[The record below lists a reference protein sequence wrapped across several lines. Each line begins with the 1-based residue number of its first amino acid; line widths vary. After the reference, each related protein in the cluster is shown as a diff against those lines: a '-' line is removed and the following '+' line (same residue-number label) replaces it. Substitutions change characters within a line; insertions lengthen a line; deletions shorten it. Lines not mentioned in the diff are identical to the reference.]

1 MATIKRFE
9 EIEAWQVGRSLV
21 NAVYALT
28 KKGGFARDWGLRD
41 QIQRA
46 TVSVCSNIAEG
57 FERCGNKEFA
67 HFLWIA
73 KGSAGEVASQLYHA
87 KDNGYITESEFQ
99 SVTEMTVAVRGKLHN
114 FIKALNACPDY
125 GQRNVKPQTSNLKP
139 QTSNVKRQTSNVK
152 PLTLSCHGN

>member
-46 TVSVCSNIAEG
+46 AVSVCSNIAEG

-87 KDNGYITESEFQ
+87 KDNGYINDEVFQ
-99 SVTEMTVAVRGKLHN
+99 RLFEMTVAERGKLFR
-114 FIKALNACPDY
+114 FIKVLKTCPDY
-125 GQRNVKPQTSNLKP
+125 GQRNRPS
-139 QTSNVKRQTSNVK
+139 
-152 PLTLSCHGN
+152 

>member
-46 TVSVCSNIAEG
+46 A
-57 FERCGNKEFA
+57 
-67 HFLWIA
+67 
-73 KGSAGEVASQLYHA
+73 
-87 KDNGYITESEFQ
+87 
-99 SVTEMTVAVRGKLHN
+99 
-114 FIKALNACPDY
+114 
-125 GQRNVKPQTSNLKP
+125 NL
-139 QTSNVKRQTSNVK
+139 KRQTSDSPV
-152 PLTLSCHGN
+152 SC